1 MRHPDGWR
9 GVVQPHRLVWRRQ
22 RQIRRKTCLRHRRHP
37 TSLLISDLFTYNRVA
52 HKGLATDC
60 LSRQLE
66 PVAIAICQGASN
78 GTTRH
83 WMAKMAERPRK
94 ILICSCEDTI
104 PLDGARVE
112 RACRGADVVRGRQLC
127 RAELDRVRDAA
138 AGGQPIAVAC
148 TQEAPLFSE
157 QGHETAMTFVNIR
170 ETAGWSK
177 DAKTAGPKIAAL
189 IAAAGEVMPDVPVV
203 SLTSAGSTLLYGKD
217 ERVVE
222 AARLLK
228 DHLDVTVL
236 VGKDDA
242 ILPPSTTEFPLLKG
256 TIRTASG
263 HLGAFKLRVDNYAA
277 PAPSSRDRLNF
288 AAPRD
293 DVELQSD
300 VLIDLSGGAP
310 LFSSPDLRDGYLRA
324 DPRDAAAVLRTVLKA
339 RDLSGTFEKPRYIAF
354 TEYLCAHSRSN
365 IVGCHR
371 CLDLC
376 PTGAITPNG
385 DHVAID
391 AQICAGCGQCAAA
404 CPTGAAGYALPPAD
418 SLLRKLRVLLAAFLE
433 TGGVQPV
440 LLFHDADHGRPLIE
454 ALARYG
460 DGLPANVLPV
470 EVNEITQLG
479 LETLA
484 AAFAYGATAV
494 RFLLRAKPRHD
505 VSGVNK
511 TIAFG
516 QTIVAGLGFDGPR
529 IASIETDDPEV
540 LGQMLRAIDVVG
552 AVGRPA
558 TFVAV
563 GKKREVL
570 QLALRELHAAA
581 PAPVDVIALP
591 EGAPFGKVDVNVDGC
606 TLCLSCVSAC
616 PTGALADDPERP
628 MLRFTEDACVQCGLC
643 RATCPEK
650 VITLV
655 PQIDF
660 RAATASSHV
669 VKQEDPFLCIRCG
682 TPFGVKST
690 VERVAAKLEGK
701 HWMYKDSK
709 HRLDL
714 VKMCADCRVQVTAE
728 ENFDPFGAPQRPRLR
743 TTEDYL
749 RARQEKGES

>member
-1 MRHPDGWR
+1 
-9 GVVQPHRLVWRRQ
+9 
-22 RQIRRKTCLRHRRHP
+22 
-37 TSLLISDLFTYNRVA
+37 
-52 HKGLATDC
+52 
-60 LSRQLE
+60 
-66 PVAIAICQGASN
+66 
-78 GTTRH
+78 
-83 WMAKMAERPRK
+83 MAERPRK

-138 AGGQPIAVAC
+138 GGGQAIVVAC
-148 TQEAPLFSE
+148 TQEASLLGE

-177 DAKTAGPKIAAL
+177 DAKAAGPKIAAL
-189 IAAAGEVMPDVPVV
+189 IAAASEAAPDVPVV
-203 SLTSAGSTLLYGKD
+203 TLTSEGSTLLYGKD

-228 DHLDVTVL
+228 DHLGVTVL
-236 VGKDDA
+236 VSKDDA
-242 ILPPSTTEFPLLKG
+242 VSPPSATEFPLLKG

-354 TEYLCAHSRSN
+354 TEHLCAHSRSN

-376 PTGAITPNG
+376 PTGAIASNG

-391 AQICAGCGQCAAA
+391 AQICAGCGQCAAV

-418 SLLRKLRVLLAAFLE
+418 ALLRKLRLLLATFIDA
-433 TGGVQPV
+433 GGVQPA

-484 AAFAYGATAV
+484 GVFAYGATAV

-505 VSGVNK
+505 VSGLNR

-529 IASIETDDPEV
+529 IASIETDDPDV
-540 LGQMLRAIDVVG
+540 LGQTLRAIEVVG
-552 AVGRPA
+552 TVGKLA
-558 TFVAV
+558 TFVAL

-591 EGAPFGKVDVNVDGC
+591 EGAPFGKVDVNVEGC

-616 PTGALADDPERP
+616 PTGALSDDPDRP
-628 MLRFTEDACVQCGLC
+628 MLRFTEAACVQCGLC

-669 VKQEDPFLCIRCG
+669 VKQENPFLCIRCG

-749 RARQEKGES
+749 RARREESDS